1 MRKNN
6 WVYNLF
12 HSIKYS
18 KERKLNCMFLEDIQ
32 FKDKYIDIS
41 KPKEQLYY
49 AKDCKKFGVARL
61 KIRLQDREYYQRK
74 RGISLIMSQII
85 KTKNHKCV
93 YLISQLLPNT

>member
-18 KERKLNCMFLEDIQ
+18 KERKLNCIFLEDIQ

-41 KPKEQLYY
+41 KPKEKLYY
-49 AKDCKKFGVARL
+49 AKDCKKSGVAVL

-74 RGISLIMSQII
+74 EEYLQLRVKSSRQTII
-85 KTKNHKCV
+85 NV
-93 YLISQLLPNT
+93 YT

>member
-12 HSIKYS
+12 RSIKYS
-18 KERKLNCMFLEDIQ
+18 KERKLNCIFLEDIQ

-41 KPKEQLYY
+41 KPKEKLYY
-49 AKDCKKFGVARL
+49 AKDCKKSGVAVL

-74 RGISLIMSQII
+74 EEYLQLRVKSSRQTII
-85 KTKNHKCV
+85 NV
-93 YLISQLLPNT
+93 YT

>member
-18 KERKLNCMFLEDIQ
+18 KERKLNCIFLEDIQ

-41 KPKEQLYY
+41 KPKEKLYY
-49 AKDCKKFGVARL
+49 AKDCKKSGVAVL

-74 RGISLIMSQII
+74 EEYLQLWVKSSRQTII
-85 KTKNHKCV
+85 NV
-93 YLISQLLPNT
+93 YT

>member
-18 KERKLNCMFLEDIQ
+18 KERKLNCMLLEDTQ

-41 KPKEQLYY
+41 KPKEKLYY
-49 AKDCKKFGVARL
+49 AKDCKKSGVAIL
-61 KIRLQDREYYQRK
+61 KIRLQDRVVSEK
-74 RGISLIMSQII
+74 RGISSIMSQII
-85 KTKNHKCV
+85 KTNNHKCV
-93 YLISQLLPNT
+93 YLISQPLPNT